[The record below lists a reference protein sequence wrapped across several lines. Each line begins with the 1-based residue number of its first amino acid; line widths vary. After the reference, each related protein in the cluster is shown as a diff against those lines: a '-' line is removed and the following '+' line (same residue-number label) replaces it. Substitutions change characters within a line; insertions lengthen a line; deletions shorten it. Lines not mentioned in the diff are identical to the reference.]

1 MSDLI
6 VTGYPDEATAQ
17 NVWDDLVKLQCDY
30 VVDLEDA
37 AIIRRDRNGKLHG
50 DDPTAPIWEQPA
62 SAGATT

>member
-17 NVWDDLVKLQCDY
+17 N
-30 VVDLEDA
+30 A
-37 AIIRRDRNGKLHG
+37 LHG
-50 DDPTAPIWEQPA
+50 DDPTAPTWEQPA

>member
-17 NVWDDLVKLQCDY
+17 NV
-30 VVDLEDA
+30 
-37 AIIRRDRNGKLHG
+37 LHG
-50 DDPTAPIWEQPA
+50 GPTAPTWEQPA